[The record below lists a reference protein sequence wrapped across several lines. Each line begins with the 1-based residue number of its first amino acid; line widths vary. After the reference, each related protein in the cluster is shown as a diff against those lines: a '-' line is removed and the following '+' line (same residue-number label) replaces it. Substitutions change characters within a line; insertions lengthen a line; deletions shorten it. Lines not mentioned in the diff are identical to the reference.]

1 MEQNAVDNLIV
12 VKRSGQRVPFNGAKV
27 AIAIKKGFDSV
38 YEEYDEKQVN
48 KVYEKVL
55 HYIEKE
61 YKERKTIGVE
71 EIQDIIEDQLKK
83 NGYEDVYQ
91 SFSDYRERR
100 AASREAFGV
109 KQQHKFIKAIQK
121 EKMLMLMVMVQW
133 GQCFILVVL
142 YPKNLLKLI

>member
-71 EIQDIIEDQLKK
+71 EIQDIVEDILMDTPFTKEAK
-83 NGYEDVYQ
+83 
-91 SFSDYRERR
+91 
-100 AASREAFGV
+100 ASILFGSESPP
-109 KQQHKFIKAIQK
+109 IKAIQ
-121 EKMLMLMVMVQW
+121 LIPL
-133 GQCFILVVL
+133 FFLISFLTS
-142 YPKNLLKLI
+142 LKVNSVPISSAK